1 MRVGSAR
8 RRDYSGAS
16 GAMPKA
22 GAVAHQAAS
31 ITTTDLAGWMPRKG
45 TSADMDLGPEL
56 TTLVARARDA
66 DRNNGVA
73 RSGINTIID
82 NVVGS
87 GLRLSAR
94 PNYLALGKSKDWAVD
109 WAQQAESLFH
119 AWWWSTACHAG
130 DTQNGDQLLEQS
142 MRAVLMNGDALAL
155 PLWLPDRGDGFA
167 TKLQTV
173 EADRLCNP
181 DGIADTATLR
191 GGIEFDVYGRP
202 LAYHIRSSAPG
213 DRFAVSPYPVWQRI
227 ARKTE
232 FGRLR
237 VVHYFDQERSGQSRG
252 KPILTAVMSH
262 FKQADRYVQA
272 ELMAAVVNGMVAATI
287 ETPLDQESIIELF
300 SKDAAAYTKARAE
313 HAVRL
318 EGGAMLPLFPGDKMN
333 AFLPQRPAAQF
344 GAFLENVFRIVAVGL
359 DMPYELLLKDFSKT
373 TYSSA
378 RASML
383 EAWRSFNRRRDRLG
397 TGFMDP
403 IYGLFIEEMVDAGRI
418 EAPGFYENRGAYLR
432 CRWIGPGKGWVDPV
446 KEAQAAQIRMDGN
459 VSTLE
464 DECAEQGKDWRE
476 VLEQRA
482 VERAEMLRL
491 GLPEHSATRAANPVQ
506 QNSNDDQETGEPAMP
521 PPKRPQQPG
530 ARA

>member
-1 MRVGSAR
+1 
-8 RRDYSGAS
+8 
-16 GAMPKA
+16 MPRA

-31 ITTTDLAGWMPRKG
+31 IDTNDLKGWIPQRG
-45 TSADMDLGPEL
+45 RSADMDLGPEL
-56 TTLVARARDA
+56 ETIVARARDA

-94 PNYLALGKSKDWAVD
+94 PNYLALGMSKDWAVA
-109 WAQQAESLFH
+109 WSQQMESLFH
-119 AWWWSTACHAG
+119 SWWWSTACHAG

-155 PLWLPDRGDGFA
+155 PLWLPNRGDGFA

-173 EADRLCNP
+173 EGDRLSNP
-181 DGIADTATLR
+181 NGGADSQYRRSGITFDG
-191 GGIEFDVYGRP
+191 YGRP
-202 LAYHIRSSAPG
+202 LGYDFRSAAPG
-213 DRFAVSPYPVWQRI
+213 DSFSMSEMPTWVHVP
-227 ARKTE
+227 RKTS

-237 VVHYFDQERSGQSRG
+237 VIHYFDQERSGQSRG
-252 KPILTAVMSH
+252 KPILTSVMSH
-262 FKQADRYVQA
+262 FKQADRYIGA

-287 ETPLDQESIIELF
+287 ETPLDQESIIDLF
-300 SKDAAAYTKARAE
+300 SKDPAAYTKARE
-313 HAVRL
+313 EYAVRL
-318 EGGAMLPLFPGDKMN
+318 EGGTMMPLFPGDKMN

-383 EAWRSFNRRRDRLG
+383 EAWRSFNRRRDRIG

-403 IYGLFIEEMVDAGRI
+403 IYGLFVEEMVDAGRI
-418 EAPGFYENRGAYLR
+418 EAPGFYENRTAYLR
-432 CRWIGPGKGWVDPV
+432 CKWIGPGRGWVDPV
-446 KEAQAAQIRMDGN
+446 KEIDAAERRIKAKI
-459 VSTLE
+459 STRE
-464 DECAEQGKDWRE
+464 NECAEQGNDWRE
-476 VLEQRA
+476 TLEQLA
-482 VERAEMLRL
+482 VEEAEIKRL
-491 GLPEHSATRAANPVQ
+491 GLSIF
-506 QNSNDDQETGEPAMP
+506 NDSPPAQPIEDVETGEPR
-521 PPKRPQQPG
+521 KQPEQV
-530 ARA
+530 AA